1 MAKGFQKDEQMNRLI
16 RKTKS
21 FCPQCIQSIPANI
34 VEEEGKIY
42 MVKECPQHGRFR
54 VFLSHH
60 PGYYRGLNDFYF
72 SLMKRKLPQRD
83 YILRLTERCNLNCS
97 ICLASANEN
106 PTADYP
112 LEKLKTFIRG
122 KRGYKFDLMGTE
134 PTMREDLPRIIR
146 MICDSG
152 NLAALHTN
160 GIKIADFSYLKGLW
174 DSGLREV
181 HFQFDGFD
189 DQFYLKVRGQRLL
202 STKLKALENLKRLNI
217 STDLV
222 ATILR
227 GYNDKEIIKILKYG
241 VANSFVREI
250 FFLGCRWLGKARDF
264 DYKICLLP
272 DEIIDLLTEQTR
284 NSEEPITREEI
295 FRFQKLYFT
304 LLSLTS
310 LKKCFYIHHYL
321 LVRREGGYQNIHR
334 ILNLTKM
341 ESALN
346 RYKENVKAG
355 RRLAKA
361 ILFANLFP
369 RLLRPSTL
377 ILAKDFLMYRSL
389 LTSGFDISHIP
400 SKYLLLGFISACDPY
415 MYDSRIALN
424 CGKGELSLDLGEQEL
439 GAWANCLRDKNR
451 LGK

>member
-1 MAKGFQKDEQMNRLI
+1 MSRLI
-16 RKTKS
+16 RETES
-21 FCPQCIQSIPANI
+21 LCPQCIQRIPAEI

-54 VFLSHH
+54 VFLSQH
-60 PGYYRGLNDFYF
+60 PWYYRGLNDFYF
-72 SLMKRKLPQRD
+72 SLITKRLPQRD

-106 PTADYP
+106 PAADYP
-112 LEKLKTFIRG
+112 IEKLKAFIQG
-122 KRGYKFDLMGTE
+122 KKGYKFDLMGTE
-134 PTMREDLPRIIR
+134 PTMREDLPRIIS
-146 MICDSG
+146 MIRNSG

-160 GIKIADFSYLKGLW
+160 GIKIADFSYLKELW

-189 DQFYLKVRGQRLL
+189 DQFYLKVRGERLL
-202 STKLKALENLKRLNI
+202 SLKLKALENLKRLNI
-217 STDLV
+217 GTDLV

-227 GYNDKEIIKILKYG
+227 GYNDREIIKILDYG
-241 VANSFVREI
+241 VANPFVREI
-250 FFLGCRWLGKARDF
+250 FFLGCRWLGKARDL
-264 DYKICLLP
+264 DYKVCLLP

-284 NSEEPITREEI
+284 DSEEPITREEI

-321 LVRREGGYQNIHR
+321 LVRKEGGYRNIHR
-334 ILNLTKM
+334 ILDLAKM
-341 ESALN
+341 EKALD
-346 RYKENVKAG
+346 RYKENMKKG

-361 ILFANLFP
+361 ILLANLFP
-369 RLLRPSTL
+369 TLLRPSTL
-377 ILAKDFLMYRSL
+377 ILAKDFLIHRSL
-389 LTSGFDISHIP
+389 LTSGFDISRIP

-415 MYDSRIALN
+415 MYDSQITLN

-451 LGK
+451 LAK